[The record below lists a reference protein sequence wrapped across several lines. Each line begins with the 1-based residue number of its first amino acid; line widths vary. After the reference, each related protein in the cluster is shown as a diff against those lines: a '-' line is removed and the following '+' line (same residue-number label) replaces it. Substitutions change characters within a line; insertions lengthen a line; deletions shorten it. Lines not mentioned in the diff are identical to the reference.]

1 MFLETSKHSL
11 WECFYLSISAK
22 QDKTVFLLY
31 STSGF
36 LKMSLASYHFAFCT
50 SMISNKA
57 SVTVSKDVK
66 AKVSLS

>member
-1 MFLETSKHSL
+1 
-11 WECFYLSISAK
+11 
-22 QDKTVFLLY
+22 
-31 STSGF
+31 
-36 LKMSLASYHFAFCT
+36 MSLASYHFAFYT